1 MTTLYSAFQNGRIL
15 HTGSIAEVALAIK
28 AGLAVDDT
36 AEILTFEI
44 VSGHVLDLNLQG
56 TDTDIAARYGEQD
69 LSEPR
74 GRGRPKLGVVPREV
88 TLLPRHWEWLA
99 AQRGGASVAL
109 RRLVDEARKLEGDT
123 RSTKER
129 QEAAYRFMMAM
140 AGNLPNLEEALRS
153 LFAGERYTFETLISG
168 WPEDI
173 RGFAFRLAFAD

>member
-15 HTGSIAEVALAIK
+15 RHGSIAEVALAIRESM
-28 AGLAVDDT
+28 AVDDT
-36 AEILTFEI
+36 SEILTFDD
-44 VSGHVLDLNLQG
+44 VSGRVLDLNLQG
-56 TDTDIAARYGEQD
+56 TEADIAVRYGEQD
-69 LSEPR
+69 TSEPR

-140 AGNLPNLEEALRS
+140 AGNLPNLEEALRA
-153 LFAGERYTFETLISG
+153 LFANDKPGFETLIAG

-173 RGFAFRLAFAD
+173 RGFALRLAFGD

>member
-1 MTTLYSAFQNGRIL
+1 MTKIYSTFAGERIL
-15 HTGSIAEVALAIK
+15 ASGSPADVAMAVK
-28 AGLAVDDT
+28 AALQSNATV
-36 AEILTFEI
+36 LTFDNATAR
-44 VSGHVLDLNLQG
+44 VVDLDLRGSDDEIAQRYA
-56 TDTDIAARYGEQD
+56 DTNVPA
-69 LSEPR
+69 PR

-129 QEAAYRFMMAM
+129 QEGAYSFMMAM
-140 AGNLPNLEEALRS
+140 AGNLPNLEEALRA
-153 LFAGERYTFETLISG
+153 LFANERSKFETLISG
-168 WPEDI
+168 WPDDI